1 MKNAMMKLVLAWCFI
16 VAGCC
21 AASANSI
28 TGFQS
33 GWWWQAAGYAGL
45 GNANE
50 DLAFA
55 EYYTTDSNAVVT
67 VSFNL
72 LGEYANYVNRV
83 CVYARKY
90 DPSTSDNAS
99 RVAKTFARAWDN
111 RDPEGK
117 TGATLLAQTSDI
129 RQAMSLSGTMAE
141 AGAYV
146 LYVTADINSKAKDG
160 SELPMIGGPRNNL
173 TKIGAE
179 ITKLEGGSLG
189 YKYNEY
195 YQDFRYNGNCA
206 LLGQNGFD
214 ASGKRALVMQN
225 RVLFSPGDFYSK
237 YYRIPAIV
245 SSSDGSLL
253 AVSDARKKH
262 IHDIT
267 NDIDIILRRSVDNGQ
282 TWSQPMTI
290 AKGDGKYKTDGSL
303 DCLNSIGYGDPAFA
317 SLPNGDILCT
327 FIHGYGLNFSDNSKK
342 TYNSYSISRDNGQ
355 TWSTPEYLKDKSGN
369 MLTVITNERGNIAPG
384 NMCVVKS
391 GLLAGKVIA
400 CFRSFNSTSG
410 KGTHRNY
417 FLMYDPNGNCWQTL
431 NGKPNDTGGSK
442 QYYQSGVG
450 QDDEAQIIEVGENK
464 FLMSVRNTGS
474 GQRQFALIT
483 INGSASNMWWEAA
496 NLGQCGM
503 SLKEKANGAMTAFT
517 AKDGKEYLLHT
528 VPTTQA
534 SASAGSAPTT
544 RSGLCLFY
552 ALKSDAASG
561 KFTWTKSLCLSD
573 PDDYLDETAQYSS
586 ITVQQD
592 GTVGIL
598 YEGYPQIVRINA
610 DQVDADDNC
619 SQGGDYLMRAIYM
632 NLRIGDIIDGAQPT
646 EQLPLQPPVITPGTS
661 TYDTN
666 KATDRPDIVITNPN
680 DLETTESKV
689 DYNLQIFNEKNV
701 MVAERSLG
709 CEFGTK
715 SIELKWSDLVTNDSI
730 PFATAVKNNYTV
742 RVNAKCFTGNTAY
755 ISPSAVASQM
765 YYFRTPTRL
774 IRIVAKPGDN
784 NGDPSITANG
794 VQAAKGVTITAG
806 VGDKVTVQSG
816 HNRAPHEF
824 LYFTSDYAGH
834 KRQYFDPAFKAVS
847 DNPSQYSI
855 TMPSEQDFPDNE
867 GGCITIYAVYNQGQI
882 GVMTYTATNYF
893 NSAHN
898 TYSGYHMYRH
908 RYYSEW
914 SSEDGFDG
922 QGGTLYN
929 DAFALQSDSVWVWPT
944 PSADLNLNDGS
955 DAQNVSIANR
965 LTYPANYKKNGL
977 DLHARLM
984 SDKSTFENYT
994 AVVMLYNEAEGR
1006 FMLRSEVD
1014 KQQCARAASNDSV
1027 YAYYV
1032 VNGRSAQFPQGS
1044 SIAENAL
1051 GVRQWYSGTL
1061 PAVTDYMD
1069 FDNILARDG
1078 SDGTPTLRVVYFLI
1092 YKTGSEDFAI
1102 SDLTNGSNFAIK
1114 VEQTIEADKTMT
1126 GIDETTA
1133 GRNGLLIVGHNGSAT
1148 FRLIGA
1154 DAMVTVHNV
1163 LGQQVARFALDSG
1176 ASKTIELP
1184 SGVYVAG
1191 GQKFIVK

>member
-16 VAGCC
+16 VAGCS
-21 AASANSI
+21 AAYANSI

-55 EYYTTDSNAVVT
+55 EYYTLTDNAEVT

-90 DPSTSDNAS
+90 DPSTDGNAS
-99 RVAKTFARAWDN
+99 KVAKTFERVWDY
-111 RDPEGK
+111 RDPSGK
-117 TGATLLAQTSDI
+117 TGAVLLAQTSDI
-129 RQAMSLSGTMAE
+129 KQAMSLKGTVAE
-141 AGAYV
+141 AGGYV

-160 SELPMIGGPRNNL
+160 SELPTIGGQRKRL
-173 TKIGAE
+173 TKVGAE
-179 ITKLEGGSLG
+179 ITQLEGGSLG
-189 YKYNEY
+189 YAYSDYYND
-195 YQDFRYNGNCA
+195 YQYNGNNA
-206 LLGQNGFD
+206 LLEQNGYD

-225 RVLFSPGDFYSK
+225 RVVFAPNDFYSK

-267 NDIDIILRRSVDNGQ
+267 NDIDIILRRSIDNGR
-282 TWSQPMTI
+282 TWSTPMTI
-290 AKGDGKYKTDGSL
+290 AKGEAKYKSDGTL

-317 SLPNGDILCT
+317 SLPNGDILCAFT
-327 FIHGYGLNFSDNSKK
+327 HGYGLGITDDNKK

-355 TWSTPEYLKDKSGN
+355 TWSTPQYLCDKNGTKLS
-369 MLTVITNERGNIAPG
+369 IIENERGNIAPG

-400 CFRSFNSTSG
+400 CFRSFKYTSG
-410 KGTHRNY
+410 WYYTNGNY
-417 FLMYDPNGNCWQTL
+417 FLVYDPNNNYWQVL
-431 NGKPNDTGGSK
+431 QPNAAASSSAMFKSSNGA
-442 QYYQSGVG
+442 
-450 QDDEAQIIEVGENK
+450 DDEAQLIEVGENK
-464 FLMSVRNTGS
+464 FLMSIRTSGT
-474 GQRQFALIT
+474 GQRQFVMLT
-483 INGSASNMWWEAA
+483 MSGSSSNVRWKAQ

-517 AKDGKEYLLHT
+517 TKDGKEYLLHT

-534 SASAGSAPTT
+534 SASAGAAPTT
-544 RSGLCLFY
+544 RSGLCVFY
-552 ALKSDAASG
+552 ALKSDVATG
-561 KFTWTKSLCLSD
+561 NFKWTKSLCLSD
-573 PDDYLDETAQYSS
+573 PDDNLDETAQYSS

-592 GTVGIL
+592 GTLGIL
-598 YEGYPQIVRINA
+598 YEGYPQIIRITA
-610 DQVDADDNC
+610 DQVDEDDNC
-619 SQGGDYLMRAIYM
+619 DQGGDYLMRSIYM
-632 NLRIGDIIDGAQPT
+632 NLRIGDIIDGAERS
-646 EQLPLQPPVITPGTS
+646 EQLPLQPPVIEPGTS

-666 KATDRPDIVITNPN
+666 KPAERPDIVITNPN
-680 DLETTESKV
+680 DLQKTESKV
-689 DYNLQIFNEKNV
+689 DYNIQIFNEKNV

-709 CEFGTK
+709 CEFATK
-715 SIELKWSDLVTNDSI
+715 SVTLKWSDLLTNDNV

-742 RVNAKCFTGNTAY
+742 RVNAKCFTGNTTY
-755 ISPSAVASQM
+755 ISPSAISSQM
-765 YYFRTPTRL
+765 YYFRTPTRM

-794 VQAAKGVTITAG
+794 VQADKGVTITAG

-816 HNRAPHEF
+816 HNRAPYEF

-898 TYSGYHMYRH
+898 TYSGYNMYRH
-908 RYYSEW
+908 PYYSEW
-914 SSEDGFDG
+914 SSLDGFDG

-929 DAFALQSDSVWVWPT
+929 DTYAQPSDSVWVWPT
-944 PSADLNLNDGS
+944 PSADLNLNDGN

-965 LTYPANYKKNGL
+965 LTYPAEYKKNGL
-977 DLHARLM
+977 DLRARLM

-994 AVVMLYNEAEGR
+994 AVVMLYNASEGR
-1006 FMLRSEVD
+1006 FMLRSELD
-1014 KQQCARAASNDSV
+1014 KKQQRARAASNDSV

-1032 VNGRSAQFPQGS
+1032 VNGRSAQFSQGS
-1044 SIAENAL
+1044 SIAENAM
-1051 GVRQWYSGTL
+1051 GVRQWYSGTM

-1069 FDNILARDG
+1069 FDGVLASDG

-1092 YKTGSEDFAI
+1092 YKTGSEDFTVA
-1102 SDLTNGSNFAIK
+1102 DLTKGNNFAIK

-1126 GIDETTA
+1126 GINAAT
-1133 GRNGLLIVGHNGSAT
+1133 GGNGGLLIVGRTGSAT
-1148 FRLIGA
+1148 FSSGA
-1154 DAMVTVHNV
+1154 GMTVTVHNV
-1163 LGQQVARFALDSG
+1163 LGQQVARFALDG
-1176 ASKTIELP
+1176 GDSKTIELP

-1191 GQKFIVK
+1191 GQKFIVR

>member
-1 MKNAMMKLVLAWCFI
+1 MKNAMMKFLLAWCFI
-16 VAGCC
+16 VAGCS
-21 AASANSI
+21 AAYANSI

-55 EYYTTDSNAVVT
+55 EYYTTADNAEVT

-90 DPSTSDNAS
+90 DPSISGNAS
-99 RVAKTFARAWDN
+99 KVAKTFERVWDY
-111 RDPEGK
+111 RDPSGK
-117 TGATLLAQTSDI
+117 TGAVLLAQTSDI
-129 RQAMSLSGTMAE
+129 RQAMSLKGTVAE
-141 AGAYV
+141 AGGYV

-160 SELPMIGGPRNNL
+160 SELPLIGGQRKNL

-179 ITKLEGGSLG
+179 ITGLEGGSLG
-189 YKYNEY
+189 YIYRDNYND
-195 YQDFRYNGNCA
+195 YQYNGNNA
-206 LLGQNGFD
+206 LLEQNGYD

-225 RVLFSPGDFYSK
+225 RVLFAPNDFYSK

-282 TWSQPMTI
+282 TWSTAMTI
-290 AKGDGKYKTDGSL
+290 AKGEAKYKSDGTL

-317 SLPNGDILCT
+317 SLPNGDILCAFT
-327 FIHGYGLNFSDNSKK
+327 HGYGLGITDDNKK

-355 TWSTPEYLKDKSGN
+355 TWSTPEYLHDKNGTKLS
-369 MLTVITNERGNIAPG
+369 IIENERGNIAPG

-400 CFRSFNSTSG
+400 CFRSFKYTYGWTYTNG
-410 KGTHRNY
+410 NY
-417 FLMYDPNGNCWQTL
+417 FLVYDPSNNYWQVLQPNAAASKTAMFKSSNGA
-431 NGKPNDTGGSK
+431 
-442 QYYQSGVG
+442 
-450 QDDEAQIIEVGENK
+450 DDEAQLIEVGENQ
-464 FLMSVRNTGS
+464 FVMLTMSGSTSDVRWKA
-474 GQRQFALIT
+474 Q
-483 INGSASNMWWEAA
+483 

-503 SLKEKANGAMTAFT
+503 NLKEKANGAMTAFT
-517 AKDGKEYLLHT
+517 TKDGKEYLLHT

-534 SASAGSAPTT
+534 SASAGAAPTT
-544 RSGLCLFY
+544 RSGLCVFY
-552 ALKSDAASG
+552 ALKSDVATG
-561 KFTWTKSLCLSD
+561 NFTWTKSLCLSD
-573 PDDYLDETAQYSS
+573 PNDYLDETAQYSS

-592 GTVGIL
+592 GTLGIL
-598 YEGYPQIVRINA
+598 YEGYPQIIRITA
-610 DQVDADDNC
+610 DQVDEDDNC
-619 SQGGDYLMRAIYM
+619 DQGGDYLMRSIYM
-632 NLRIGDIIDGAQPT
+632 NLRIGDIIYGAQRS

-661 TYDTN
+661 TYDTH
-666 KATDRPDIVITNPN
+666 KPTDRPDIVITNPN
-680 DLETTESKV
+680 DLQRTESKV
-689 DYNLQIFNEKNV
+689 DYNIQIFNEKNV
-701 MVAERSLG
+701 MVAEKSLG
-709 CEFGTK
+709 CEFATK
-715 SIELKWSDLVTNDSI
+715 SVTLKWSDLKTNDGVA
-730 PFATAVKNNYTV
+730 FATAVKNNYTV
-742 RVNAKCFTGNTAY
+742 RVNAKCFTGNMTY
-755 ISPSAVASQM
+755 ISPSAISSQM

-784 NGDPSITANG
+784 NGDPMITANG
-794 VQAAKGVTITAG
+794 VQADKGVMITAG

-816 HNRAPHEF
+816 HNRAPYEF

-834 KRQYFDPAFKAVS
+834 KHQYFDPAFKAVS

-855 TMPSEQDFPDNE
+855 TMPSEQDFPDND

-898 TYSGYHMYRH
+898 TYSGYNMYRH
-908 RYYSEW
+908 PYYSEW
-914 SSEDGFDG
+914 SSLDGFDG

-929 DAFALQSDSVWVWPT
+929 DTYAQQSDTVWVWPT

-965 LTYPANYKKNGL
+965 LTYPTEYKKNGL
-977 DLHARLM
+977 DLRARLM

-994 AVVMLYNEAEGR
+994 AVVMLYNESEGR
-1006 FMLRSEVD
+1006 FMYRSEMN
-1014 KQQCARAASNDSV
+1014 KQQRVAGRDSV

-1032 VNGRSAQFPQGS
+1032 VNGRSAQFSQGS
-1044 SIAENAL
+1044 SIAENAM

-1061 PAVTDYMD
+1061 PAVTDCMD
-1069 FDNILARDG
+1069 FDDVLASDG
-1078 SDGTPTLRVVYFLI
+1078 SDGTPTLRMVYFLI

-1102 SDLTNGSNFAIK
+1102 ADLTKGNNFAIK
-1114 VEQTIEADKTMT
+1114 VEQTIAADKTMT
-1126 GIDETTA
+1126 GINAATM
-1133 GRNGLLIVGHNGSAT
+1133 GGNGGLLIVGSTGSAT
-1148 FRLIGA
+1148 FSSGA
-1154 DAMVTVHNV
+1154 GMMVTVHNV
-1163 LGQQVARFALDSG
+1163 LGQQVARFALGGGD
-1176 ASKTIELP
+1176 SKTIELP

-1191 GQKFIVK
+1191 GQKFIVR

>member
-1 MKNAMMKLVLAWCFI
+1 MKNAMMKLVLSWCFI
-16 VAGCC
+16 IASCS
-21 AASANSI
+21 AAYANSI

-55 EYYTTDSNAVVT
+55 EYYTTANNAEVT

-90 DPSTSDNAS
+90 DPSTDGNAS
-99 RVAKTFARAWDN
+99 KVAKTFERVWDY
-111 RDPEGK
+111 RDPTGK
-117 TGATLLAQTSDI
+117 VGAVLLAQTTDVK
-129 RQAMSLSGTMAE
+129 QAMSLKGTVAE

-160 SELPMIGGPRNNL
+160 SELPMIGGPRKNL

-179 ITKLEGGSLG
+179 ITNLDGGSLG
-189 YKYNEY
+189 YIYNDY
-195 YQDFRYNGNCA
+195 YKEFRYNGNQA
-206 LLGQNGFD
+206 LLEQGNYD
-214 ASGKRALVMQN
+214 ASGKRALAIQN
-225 RVLFSPGDFYSK
+225 RVIFAPNDFYSK

-245 SSSDGSLL
+245 STSDGSLL
-253 AVSDARKKH
+253 SVSDARKKH

-267 NDIDIILRRSVDNGQ
+267 NDIDIILRRSIDNGHS
-282 TWSQPMTI
+282 WSQPTTI
-290 AKGDGKYKTDGSL
+290 AKGEGKYKADGTL

-317 SLPNGDILCT
+317 SLPNGDILCAFT
-327 FIHGYGLNFSDNSKK
+327 HGYGLGITDASKK

-355 TWSTPEYLKDKSGN
+355 TWSTPEYLCDKDGN
-369 MLTVITNERGNIAPG
+369 KLSIIENERGNIAPG

-400 CFRSFNSTSG
+400 CFRSFKYTSG
-410 KGTHRNY
+410 WYYTNGNY
-417 FLMYDPNGNCWQTL
+417 FLVYDPSANYWQILKPKAAASYSSMFKSSNG
-431 NGKPNDTGGSK
+431 S
-442 QYYQSGVG
+442 
-450 QDDEAQIIEVGENK
+450 DDEAQLIEVGENK
-464 FLMSVRNTGS
+464 FLMSIRTSGT
-474 GQRQFALIT
+474 GQRQFVMLT
-483 INGSASNMWWEAA
+483 MSSSNGEVRWNAQ

-503 SLKEKANGAMTAFT
+503 NLKEKANGAMTSFT
-517 AKDGKEYLLHT
+517 TKDGKEYLLHT

-534 SASAGSAPTT
+534 SASAGAAPTT
-544 RSGLCLFY
+544 RSGLCIFY
-552 ALKSDAASG
+552 VRKSDAASG
-561 KFTWTKSLCLSD
+561 RRFTWTKSLCISD
-573 PDDYLDETAQYSS
+573 PNDYLDETAQYSS
-586 ITVQQD
+586 LTVQQD

-598 YEGYPQIVRINA
+598 YEGYPQIIRITA
-610 DQVDADDNC
+610 DQVDEDGNC
-619 SQGGDYLMRAIYM
+619 AQGGDYLMRSIYM
-632 NLRIGDIIDGAQPT
+632 NLRIGDIIDGAQRS
-646 EQLPLQPPVITPGTS
+646 EQLPLQPPVVTPGTS

-666 KATDRPDIVITNPN
+666 KPTDRPNIVITNPN
-680 DLETTESKV
+680 DLQKTESKV

-701 MVAERSLG
+701 LVAEKSVG
-709 CEFGTK
+709 CEFGTE
-715 SIELKWSDLVTNDSI
+715 SVTLKWSDLTTNDGT

-742 RVNAKCFTGNTAY
+742 RVNAKCFTGNTTY
-755 ISPSAVASQM
+755 ISPSAITSQM

-794 VQAAKGVTITAG
+794 VQADKGVTITAG

-816 HNRAPHEF
+816 HNRAPYEF

-855 TMPSEQDFPDNE
+855 TMPSEQDFPDND

-908 RYYSEW
+908 PYYSQW
-914 SSEDGFDG
+914 SSLDGFSG

-929 DAFALQSDSVWVWPT
+929 DAYAQPSDSVWVWPT
-944 PSADLNLNDGS
+944 ASADLNLNDGS

-965 LTYPANYKKNGL
+965 LTYPAEYEKNGL
-977 DLHARLM
+977 DLRARLM

-994 AVVMLYNEAEGR
+994 AVVMLYNESEGR
-1006 FMLRSEVD
+1006 FMYRSEMN
-1014 KQQCARAASNDSV
+1014 KQQRAMGRDSV

-1032 VNGRSAQFPQGS
+1032 VNGRSAQFSQGS
-1044 SIAENAL
+1044 DIAENAL
-1051 GVRQWYSGTL
+1051 GVRQWYNGTL

-1069 FDNILARDG
+1069 FEDVLASDG

-1092 YKTGSEDFAI
+1092 YKTGSEDFTVA
-1102 SDLTNGSNFAIK
+1102 DLTKGSNFAIK
-1114 VEQTIEADKTMT
+1114 VEQTIVADKMMT
-1126 GIDETTA
+1126 GINATS
-1133 GRNGLLIVGHNGSAT
+1133 GGNGGLQIVGRNGSAT
-1148 FRLIGA
+1148 FSSG
-1154 DAMVTVHNV
+1154 DSMMVTVHNV
-1163 LGQQVARFALDSG
+1163 LGQQMARFELNGSE
-1176 ASKTIELP
+1176 SKTIELP

>member
-16 VAGCC
+16 VAGCS
-21 AASANSI
+21 AAYANSI

-55 EYYTTDSNAVVT
+55 EYYTTADNAEVT

-90 DPSTSDNAS
+90 DPSISGNAS
-99 RVAKTFARAWDN
+99 KVAKTFERVWDY
-111 RDPEGK
+111 RDPSGK
-117 TGATLLAQTSDI
+117 TGAVLLAQTSDI
-129 RQAMSLSGTMAE
+129 RQAMSLKGTVAE
-141 AGAYV
+141 AGGYV
-146 LYVTADINSKAKDG
+146 LYVTADINSKAKNG
-160 SELPMIGGPRNNL
+160 SDLPMIGGPRKNL

-189 YKYNEY
+189 YIYNDYNHE
-195 YQDFRYNGNCA
+195 FRYNGNTA
-206 LLGQNGFD
+206 LLEQGKYD

-225 RVLFSPGDFYSK
+225 RVLFAPGDFYSK
-237 YYRIPAIV
+237 YYRIPTIV
-245 SSSDGSLL
+245 STSDGSLL

-327 FIHGYGLNFSDNSKK
+327 FIHGYGLGFTDNSKK

-369 MLTVITNERGNIAPG
+369 MLSIITNERGNIAPG

-400 CFRSFNSTSG
+400 CFRSFNNTYG
-410 KGTHRNY
+410 RATRRNY
-417 FLMYDPNGNCWQTL
+417 FLVYDPNGNCWQTL
-431 NGKPNDTGGSK
+431 NGKPNATGGSK

-450 QDDEAQIIEVGENK
+450 EDDEAQIIEVGENK
-464 FLMSVRNTGS
+464 FLMSIRNSGS

-483 INGSASNMWWEAA
+483 INNNSWSGMSWSATG
-496 NLGQCGM
+496 LGQCGM
-503 SLKEKANGAMTAFT
+503 NLKEKANGAMTSYT
-517 AKDGKEYLLHT
+517 TKDGTEYLLHT

-534 SASAGSAPTT
+534 SATAGVSPTT
-544 RSGLCLFY
+544 RSGLCIFY
-552 ALKSDAASG
+552 VRKSDAASG
-561 KFTWTKSLCLSD
+561 RRFTWTKSLCISD
-573 PDDYLDETAQYSS
+573 PNDYLDETAQYSS
-586 ITVQQD
+586 LTVQQD

-598 YEGYPQIVRINA
+598 YEGYPQIIRITA
-610 DQVDADDNC
+610 DQVDEDDNC
-619 SQGGDYLMRAIYM
+619 AQDGDYLMRSIYM
-632 NLRIGDIIDGAQPT
+632 NLRIGDIIDGAQRS
-646 EQLPLQPPVITPGTS
+646 EQLPLQPPVIIPGTS

-666 KATDRPDIVITNPN
+666 KPTDRPDIVITNPN
-680 DLETTESKV
+680 DLQKTESKV

-701 MVAERSLG
+701 MVAEKSLG
-709 CEFGTK
+709 CEFGTQ
-715 SIELKWSDLVTNDSI
+715 SIELKWSDLKTNDGT

-755 ISPSAVASQM
+755 VSPSAIASQI

-794 VQAAKGVTITAG
+794 VQAAKGVIITAG

-816 HNRAPHEF
+816 HNRAPYEF

-834 KRQYFDPAFKAVS
+834 KRLYFDPAFKAVS

-855 TMPSEQDFPDNE
+855 TMPSEQDFPDND

-882 GVMTYTATNYF
+882 GVMTQTATNYF

-908 RYYSEW
+908 PYYSQW
-914 SSEDGFDG
+914 SSLDGFSG

-929 DAFALQSDSVWVWPT
+929 DAYAQPSDSVWVWPT
-944 PSADLNLNDGS
+944 ASADLNLNDGS

-965 LTYPANYKKNGL
+965 LTYPAEYKKNGL
-977 DLHARLM
+977 DLRARLM

-994 AVVMLYNEAEGR
+994 AVVMLYNESEGR
-1006 FMLRSEVD
+1006 FMYRSEMN
-1014 KQQCARAASNDSV
+1014 KQQRAAGRDSV

-1032 VNGRSAQFPQGS
+1032 VNGRSAQFSQGS
-1044 SIAENAL
+1044 SIAENAM

-1069 FDNILARDG
+1069 FDDVLASDG
-1078 SDGTPTLRVVYFLI
+1078 SDGTPTLRMVYFLI

-1102 SDLTNGSNFAIK
+1102 ADLTKGSNFAIK
-1114 VEQTIEADKTMT
+1114 VEQAIVADKAMT
-1126 GIDETTA
+1126 GINEATTDS
-1133 GRNGLLIVGHNGSAT
+1133 NGLLIVGRNGSAT
-1148 FRLIGA
+1148 FRLTGA
-1154 DAMVTVHNV
+1154 DTMVTVHNV
-1163 LGQQVARFALDSG
+1163 LGQQVARFALENG
-1176 ASKTIELP
+1176 GSKTIELP

-1191 GQKFIVK
+1191 GQKFIVR

>member
-16 VAGCC
+16 VAGCS
-21 AASANSI
+21 AAYANSI

-50 DLAFA
+50 NLAFA
-55 EYYTTDSNAVVT
+55 EYYTTADNAEVT

-90 DPSTSDNAS
+90 DPSTDGNAS
-99 RVAKTFARAWDN
+99 VVAKTFERVWDY
-111 RDPEGK
+111 RDPTDK
-117 TGATLLAQTSDI
+117 TGAVLLAQTTDI
-129 RQAMSLSGTMAE
+129 RQAMSLKGTVAE

-160 SELPMIGGPRNNL
+160 SELPMIGGPRKNL
-173 TKIGAE
+173 TKLGAG

-189 YKYNEY
+189 YRYNDSY
-195 YQDFRYNGNCA
+195 KAFSYNGNTA
-206 LLGQNGFD
+206 LREQDKYD

-225 RVLFSPGDFYSK
+225 RVLFAPNDFYSK

-245 SSSDGSLL
+245 STSDGSLL

-267 NDIDIILRRSVDNGQ
+267 NDIDIILRRSIDNGR
-282 TWSQPMTI
+282 TWSTPMTI
-290 AKGDGKYKTDGSL
+290 AKGEAKYKSDGTL

-317 SLPNGDILCT
+317 SLPNGDILCA
-327 FIHGYGLNFSDNSKK
+327 FIHGYGLGFTDNNKK
-342 TYNSYSISRDNGQ
+342 TYDSYSISRDNGQ
-355 TWSTPEYLKDKSGN
+355 TWSTPQYLCDKNGN
-369 MLTVITNERGNIAPG
+369 KLSIIEKERGNIAPG

-400 CFRSFNSTSG
+400 CFRSFKSASG
-410 KGTHRNY
+410 WRDTNGNY
-417 FLMYDPNGNCWQTL
+417 FLVYDPNNNYWQVL
-431 NGKPNDTGGSK
+431 QPNVAASSAMFKSSNGT
-442 QYYQSGVG
+442 
-450 QDDEAQIIEVGENK
+450 DDEAQLVEVGENK
-464 FLMSVRNTGS
+464 FLMSIRTNGT
-474 GQRQFALIT
+474 GQRQFVLLT
-483 INGSASNMWWEAA
+483 MSGSTSDVRWSAK

-503 SLKEKANGAMTAFT
+503 NLKEKANGAMTTFIT
-517 AKDGKEYLLHT
+517 KDGKEYLLHT

-534 SASAGSAPTT
+534 SASGGTATTT
-544 RSGLCLFY
+544 RSGLCVFY
-552 ALKSDAASG
+552 ALKSDVATG
-561 KFTWTKSLCLSD
+561 NFTWTKSLCLSD
-573 PDDYLDETAQYSS
+573 PNDYLDETAQYSS

-598 YEGYPQIVRINA
+598 YEGYPQIIRIEA

-619 SQGGDYLMRAIYM
+619 DQGGDYLMRSIYM
-632 NLRIGDIIDGAQPT
+632 NLRIGDIIDGAQRY

-661 TYDTN
+661 TFDTN
-666 KATDRPDIVITNPN
+666 NPTNRPKIVITNPN
-680 DLETTESKV
+680 DLQTTESKV
-689 DYNLQIFNEKNV
+689 VYNIQIFNEKNV
-701 MVAERSLG
+701 MVAERSLD

-715 SIELKWSDLVTNDSI
+715 SVTLKWSDLKTNDGVA
-730 PFATAVKNNYTV
+730 FATAVKNNYTV
-742 RVNAKCFTGNTAY
+742 RVNAKCFTGNMTY
-755 ISPSAVASQM
+755 ISPSAITSQM
-765 YYFRTPTRL
+765 YYFRTPTRK

-794 VQAAKGVTITAG
+794 VQADKGVTITAG
-806 VGDKVTVQSG
+806 VGDKVTVHSG
-816 HNRAPHEF
+816 HNRAPYEF

-855 TMPSEQDFPDNE
+855 TMPSEQDFPDND

-898 TYSGYHMYRH
+898 TYSGFNMYRH
-908 RYYSEW
+908 PYYSEW
-914 SSEDGFDG
+914 SSRDGFDG

-929 DAFALQSDSVWVWPT
+929 DASAPAGDSVWVWPT
-944 PSADLNLNDGS
+944 PSADLNLNNGS
-955 DAQNVSIANR
+955 DAQNVSIVNR
-965 LTYPANYKKNGL
+965 LTYPTEYKKNGL
-977 DLHARLM
+977 DLRARLM

-994 AVVMLYNEAEGR
+994 AVVMLYNETEGR

-1014 KQQCARAASNDSV
+1014 KQQRARAASNDPV

-1032 VNGRSAQFPQGS
+1032 VNGRSAQFSQGS
-1044 SIAENAL
+1044 SIAENAM

-1069 FDNILARDG
+1069 FDDVLARDG
-1078 SDGTPTLRVVYFLI
+1078 SDGNPTLRMVYFLI

-1102 SDLTNGSNFAIK
+1102 ADLTKGSNFAIK
-1114 VEQTIEADKTMT
+1114 VEQAIVADKAMT
-1126 GIDETTA
+1126 GINEATTDS
-1133 GRNGLLIVGHNGSAT
+1133 NGLLIVGRNSSAT
-1148 FRLIGA
+1148 FRLTGA
-1154 DAMVTVHNV
+1154 DTMVTVHNV
-1163 LGQQVARFALDSG
+1163 LGQQVARFALENG
-1176 ASKTIELP
+1176 GSKTIELP

-1191 GQKFIVK
+1191 GQKFIVR